1 MKVWKNLIVGSLL
14 VIANSANATLFT
26 FTSTGKIDNYPFTMN
41 GYDGWGIFG
50 TSGRY
55 LDGLPFSL
63 SVSYMLGDD
72 VTHTPDKFTGASG
85 PMPFAYSATVDGHT
99 YTSSAQPTYDLSTD
113 AAIANSQSMGN
124 GWYDIVD
131 SRTVGVDGAS
141 RGVAILQYI
150 QQPAP
155 FVGSS
160 NSLQQFF
167 QYTSR
172 TSPSITSFVQFS
184 LQNGNGVTNFYSH
197 GPITVTINGKPVSTV
212 PEPASLFL
220 FALGLLALTVAYGRR
235 ARVK

>member
-1 MKVWKNLIVGSLL
+1 MKVCKKLIIGSLL

-55 LDGLPFSL
+55 LDGLPFSV

-72 VTHTPDKFTGASG
+72 VTHVPDKFTGASG

-99 YTSSAQPTYDLSTD
+99 YTSSAQPTYDLSTN

-150 QQPAP
+150 QQTVP

-160 NSLQQFF
+160 SSLQQFF
-167 QYTSR
+167 TYTSR
-172 TSPSITSFVQFS
+172 TSPAVTSFVQFS
-184 LQNGNGVTNFYSH
+184 LQNGNGATNFFSH
-197 GPITVTINGKPVSTV
+197 GPITITINGKPVSTV

-220 FALGLLALTVAYGRR
+220 FASGLLALTVAYGRR
-235 ARVK
+235 ARVE